1 MFWGTVS
8 PYALPADSAGHTL
21 AALVAAQ
28 FTGFLLG
35 VLSAPRLSARIG
47 VGRHIA
53 IALALFAVALSA
65 PLWGLSPP
73 ILLAASVLLGAAA
86 DRWRHRS
93 ALWHLNL
100 PEGPG
105 L

>member
-73 ILLAASVLLGAAA
+73 ILWLPAYSSAQRP